1 MTPACSMNDEKR
13 GRPVVLSTD
22 ERRQRILC
30 ALNAVF
36 AREGMT
42 GTTMNA
48 IAAEAGMSKSTLYR
62 LFADRDALF
71 MAYFEMLRASFVH
84 PLTEKDRQLSLAE
97 RLRKL
102 LEPRP
107 MAYSSGLPIAVVR
120 HIISQVETNP
130 DLGKTCL
137 FDILQADR
145 ALIRAELEL
154 GIARREISISDTDSA
169 AMMLQSMVHFPILD
183 LLLDPDLRPK
193 FEDIRARFELG
204 MNVFLNGI
212 QSHQSREACN
222 RSGADFAE
230 SV

>member
-13 GRPVVLSTD
+13 GRPVVLSMD
-22 ERRQRILC
+22 ERRQKILC
-30 ALNAVF
+30 ALNTVF
-36 AREGMT
+36 AREGMA

-84 PLTEKDRQLSLAE
+84 PLTENDKQLPLAE

-130 DLGKTCL
+130 ELGKTCL

-145 ALIRAELEL
+145 VLIRDELDL
-154 GIARREISISDTDSA
+154 GVARKEISISDTDSA

-183 LLLDPDLRPK
+183 LLLVPDLRPK

-212 QSHQSREACN
+212 HANRSHDACSG
-222 RSGADFAE
+222 SGADCAE